1 MALFFDIVSFF
12 FVSLQRNNVFL
23 ITMKAFA
30 MSSILM
36 AGLLTGCVENN
47 KPETVEQPWQVDRF
61 ADIEVLR
68 YEVPG
73 FESLPLSQKEL
84 IYYLTEAAQWGRDI
98 LWDQNCRY
106 NLQIRRICEAV
117 YQNYKG
123 DKEDANW
130 KAFDEYMKRL
140 WFANGI
146 HHHYSNAKFQ
156 PGFSKEWAMAQ
167 VSALPNAE
175 KLVAGNPEELMRV
188 VFDSTYMAIKV
199 NQADGVDV
207 ITTSANNFYVGV
219 TQKEVETYYE
229 KLKQQT
235 QKAQQNDNL
244 PMFGL
249 NSQLVK
255 ENGQLVEK
263 TWKVGGMYSD
273 AIEHIVFWLEKASG
287 VAENEQQ
294 KSAIDALI
302 KYYKSG
308 DLVDFDT
315 YSILWTQD
323 LQSRVDFIN
332 GFIESYND
340 PLGLRGSW
348 ESIVNFKDS
357 TNTARTELISSNAQ
371 WFEDRSPV
379 DPRFRKP
386 VVKGVTAK
394 VITAAI
400 LAGDSYPA
408 TPIGI
413 NLPNSNWIRA
423 QHGSKS
429 VSIDNITAAYDAAAQ
444 GNGFAEEFMWSAEE
458 VNQAKQYAHYVDNV
472 HTDLHE
478 CLGHA
483 SGQLLPGVDP
493 DALKNYSSTLEE
505 ARADIFA
512 LYYMADPKLV
522 ELGVMPTADAYKAGY
537 YQQMM
542 NGLMTQ
548 LVRILPGD
556 NLEEAHMRNRALI
569 AYWTLERAKKE
580 ANETGAVPALCFEKR
595 DGETFVKINDYEKLR
610 GYFGELLG
618 ELQRIKSEG
627 DYEAGRQLVETYAV
641 KVDPAL
647 HAEVLARYKGLNIA
661 PYKGFVNPRY
671 ELVKDAAGN
680 ITDVKVLYCTESYV
694 EQMLRY
700 SRDYSA
706 L

>member
-1 MALFFDIVSFF
+1 
-12 FVSLQRNNVFL
+12 
-23 ITMKAFA
+23 MKGLV
-30 MSSILM
+30 MSSMLI
-36 AGLLTGCVENN
+36 AGLLTGCAVNQKEEVT
-47 KPETVEQPWQVDRF
+47 PEVQPWSVDRF

-68 YEVPG
+68 YEVPA
-73 FESLPLSQKEL
+73 FEELPLAQKEL

-98 LWDQNCRY
+98 LWDQNCRF
-106 NLQIRRICEAV
+106 NLPIRNICEAIYLN
-117 YQNYKG
+117 YQG
-123 DKEDANW
+123 DKADAQW
-130 KAFDEYMKRL
+130 KAFEQYMKQI

-146 HHHYSNAKFQ
+146 HHHYSSAKF
-156 PGFSKEWAMAQ
+156 
-167 VSALPNAE
+167 
-175 KLVAGNPEELMRV
+175 NPEFTQEWFEAQISQLPETVKNEELQQNLAMPDLMRAI
-188 VFDSTYMAIKV
+188 FDPSFMAIKT
-199 NQADGVDV
+199 NQADGVDL
-207 ITTSANNFYVGV
+207 IATSANNYYEGV
-219 TQKEVETYYE
+219 TQKEVENYYAR
-229 KLKQQT
+229 LKNPKDLT
-235 QKAQQNDNL
+235 
-244 PMFGL
+244 PVMYGL
-249 NSQLVK
+249 NSKMVK
-255 ENGQLVEK
+255 EKGKLVEK
-263 TWKVGGMYSD
+263 TYKVGGLYSP
-273 AIEHIVFWLEKASG
+273 AIEKIVFWLEKASA
-287 VAENEQQ
+287 VAENAKQ
-294 KSAIDALI
+294 KASIDALI
-302 KYYKSG
+302 QYYRSG
-308 DLVDFDT
+308 DLKDFDT
-315 YSILWTQD
+315 YSILWVED

-332 GFIESYND
+332 GFIESYGD
-340 PLGLRGSW
+340 PLGLRGAW

-357 TNTARTELISSNAQ
+357 ANTARTEIISSNAQ

-379 DPRFRKP
+379 DARFRKP

-400 LAGDSYPA
+400 LAGDSYPS

-444 GNGFAEEFMWSAEE
+444 GNGFGEEFMWSEAEIE
-458 VNQAKQYAHYVDNV
+458 QAKQYAHYVDNV

-493 DALKNYSSTLEE
+493 DALKAYGSTLEE

-522 ELGVMPTADAYKAGY
+522 ELGVMPNADAYKAGY

-548 LVRILPGD
+548 LVRIKPGD

-569 AYWTLERAKKE
+569 AYWTLALAKEDADKDGSE
-580 ANETGAVPALCFEKR
+580 PALCFAKR
-595 DGETFVKINDYEKLR
+595 DGKTYVKINDYDKLR
-610 GYFGELLG
+610 TYFAKILG

-627 DYEAGRQLVETYAV
+627 DFEAGRKLVETYGV
-641 KVDPAL
+641 KVDPEL
-647 HAEVLARYKGLNIA
+647 HKEVLERYQSLNIA

-671 ELVKDAAGN
+671 ELVKDADGKV
-680 ITDVKVLYCTESYV
+680 TDVKIIYGSETYP

-700 SRDYSA
+700 SKDYSV

>member
-1 MALFFDIVSFF
+1 
-12 FVSLQRNNVFL
+12 
-23 ITMKAFA
+23 MKGLV
-30 MSSILM
+30 MSSMLM
-36 AGLLTGCVENN
+36 AGLLTGCAVNQKEEVA
-47 KPETVEQPWQVDRF
+47 PEVQPWSVDRF

-68 YEVPG
+68 YEVPA
-73 FESLPLSQKEL
+73 FEELPLAQKEL

-98 LWDQNCRY
+98 LWDQNCRF
-106 NLQIRRICEAV
+106 NLPIRNICEAIYLN
-117 YQNYKG
+117 YQG
-123 DKEDANW
+123 DKTDAQW
-130 KAFDEYMKRL
+130 KAFEQYMKQI

-146 HHHYSNAKFQ
+146 HHHYSSAKF
-156 PGFSKEWAMAQ
+156 
-167 VSALPNAE
+167 
-175 KLVAGNPEELMRV
+175 NPEFTQEWFEAQISQLPETVKNEELQQNLAMPDLMRAI
-188 VFDSTYMAIKV
+188 FDPLFMSIKT
-199 NQADGVDV
+199 NQADGVDL
-207 ITTSANNFYVGV
+207 IATSANNYYEGV
-219 TQKEVETYYE
+219 TQKEVENYYAG
-229 KLKQQT
+229 LKNPKDLT
-235 QKAQQNDNL
+235 
-244 PMFGL
+244 PVMYGL
-249 NSQLVK
+249 NSKMVK
-255 ENGQLVEK
+255 EKGKLVEK
-263 TWKVGGMYSD
+263 TYKVGGLYSP
-273 AIEHIVFWLEKASG
+273 AIEKIVFWLEKAST
-287 VAENEQQ
+287 VAENAKQ
-294 KSAIDALI
+294 KASIDALI
-302 KYYKSG
+302 QYYRSG
-308 DLVDFDT
+308 DLKDFDN
-315 YSILWTQD
+315 YSILWVED

-332 GFIESYND
+332 GFIESYGD
-340 PLGLRGSW
+340 PLGLRGAW

-357 TNTARTELISSNAQ
+357 ANTARTEIISSNAQ

-379 DPRFRKP
+379 DARFRKP

-400 LAGDSYPA
+400 LAGDSYPS

-444 GNGFAEEFMWSAEE
+444 GNGFGEEFMWSEAEIE
-458 VNQAKQYAHYVDNV
+458 QAKKYAHYVDNV

-493 DALKNYSSTLEE
+493 DALKAYGSTLEE

-522 ELGVMPTADAYKAGY
+522 ELGVMPNADAYKAGY

-548 LVRILPGD
+548 LVRIKPGD

-569 AYWTLERAKKE
+569 AYWTLALAKEDADKDGSE
-580 ANETGAVPALCFEKR
+580 PALCFAKR
-595 DGETFVKINDYEKLR
+595 DGKTYVKINDYDKLR
-610 GYFGELLG
+610 TYFAKILG

-627 DYEAGRQLVETYAV
+627 DFEAGRMLVETYGV
-641 KVDPAL
+641 KVDPEL
-647 HAEVLARYKGLNIA
+647 HKEVLERYQSLHIA

-671 ELVKDAAGN
+671 ELVKDADGKV
-680 ITDVKVLYCTESYV
+680 TDVKIIYGSETYP

-700 SRDYSA
+700 SKDYSV

>member
-1 MALFFDIVSFF
+1 
-12 FVSLQRNNVFL
+12 
-23 ITMKAFA
+23 
-30 MSSILM
+30 M
-36 AGLLTGCVENN
+36 AGLLTGCAVNQKEEVA
-47 KPETVEQPWQVDRF
+47 PEVQPWSVDRF

-68 YEVPG
+68 YEVPA
-73 FESLPLSQKEL
+73 FEELPLAQKEL

-98 LWDQNCRY
+98 LWDQNCRF
-106 NLQIRRICEAV
+106 NLPIRNICEAI
-117 YQNYKG
+117 YQNYQG
-123 DKEDANW
+123 DREDAQW
-130 KAFDEYMKRL
+130 KAFEQYMKQI

-146 HHHYSNAKFQ
+146 HHHYSSAKFI
-156 PGFSKEWAMAQ
+156 PGFTQEWFEAQ
-167 VSALPNAE
+167 ISQLPETVKN
-175 KLVAGNPEELMRV
+175 EELQQNLAMRDLMRAI
-188 VFDSTYMAIKV
+188 FDNKFMTIKT
-199 NQADGVDV
+199 NQADGVDL
-207 ITTSANNFYVGV
+207 IATSANNYYEGV
-219 TQKEVETYYE
+219 TQKEVEKYYA
-229 KLKQQT
+229 KLKNPKDQT
-235 QKAQQNDNL
+235 
-244 PMFGL
+244 PVMYGL
-249 NSQLVK
+249 YSKMVK
-255 ENGQLVEK
+255 EKGNLVEK
-263 TWKVGGMYSD
+263 TYKVGGLYSP
-273 AIEHIVFWLEKASG
+273 AIEKIVYWLEKASG
-287 VAENEQQ
+287 VAENEKQ
-294 KSAIDALI
+294 KASIDALI
-302 KYYKSG
+302 QYYRSG
-308 DLVDFDT
+308 DLKDFDT
-315 YSILWTQD
+315 YSILWVED

-332 GFIESYND
+332 GFIESYGD
-340 PLGLRGSW
+340 PLGLRGAW

-357 TNTARTELISSNAQ
+357 ANTARTEIISSNAQ

-379 DPRFRKP
+379 DARFRKP

-400 LAGDSYPA
+400 LAGDSYPS

-444 GNGFAEEFMWSAEE
+444 GNGFGEEFMWSEAEIE
-458 VNQAKQYAHYVDNV
+458 QAKQYAHYVDNV

-493 DALKNYSSTLEE
+493 DALKAYGSTLEE

-522 ELGVMPTADAYKAGY
+522 ELGVMPNADAYKAGY

-548 LVRILPGD
+548 LVRIKPGD

-569 AYWTLERAKKE
+569 AYWTLAMAQQDAEE
-580 ANETGAVPALCFEKR
+580 DGSEPALCFAKR
-595 DGETFVKINDYEKLR
+595 DGKTYVKINDYDKLR
-610 GYFGELLG
+610 TYFAEILG

-627 DYEAGRQLVETYAV
+627 DFEAGRMLVETYGV
-641 KVDPAL
+641 KVNPEL
-647 HAEVLARYKGLNIA
+647 HKEVLERYQSLHIA

-671 ELVKDAAGN
+671 ELVKDANGKV
-680 ITDVKVLYCTESYV
+680 IDVKIIYGSETYP

-700 SRDYSA
+700 SKDYSV

>member
-1 MALFFDIVSFF
+1 
-12 FVSLQRNNVFL
+12 
-23 ITMKAFA
+23 MKGLV
-30 MSSILM
+30 MSSMLM
-36 AGLLTGCVENN
+36 AGLLTGCAVNQKEEVA
-47 KPETVEQPWQVDRF
+47 PEVQPWSVDRF

-68 YEVPG
+68 YEVPA
-73 FESLPLSQKEL
+73 FEELPLAQKEL

-98 LWDQNCRY
+98 LWDQNCRF
-106 NLQIRRICEAV
+106 NLPIRNICEAIYLN
-117 YQNYKG
+117 YQG
-123 DKEDANW
+123 DKADAQW
-130 KAFDEYMKRL
+130 KAFEQYVKQI

-146 HHHYSNAKFQ
+146 HHHYSSAKF
-156 PGFSKEWAMAQ
+156 
-167 VSALPNAE
+167 
-175 KLVAGNPEELMRV
+175 NPEFTQEWFEAQISQLPETVKNEELQQNLAMPDLMRAI
-188 VFDSTYMAIKV
+188 FDPEYMSIKT
-199 NQADGVDV
+199 NQADGVDL
-207 ITTSANNFYVGV
+207 IATSANNYYEGV
-219 TQKEVETYYE
+219 TQKEVENYYAR
-229 KLKQQT
+229 LKNPKDLT
-235 QKAQQNDNL
+235 
-244 PMFGL
+244 PVMYGL
-249 NSQLVK
+249 NSKMVK
-255 ENGQLVEK
+255 EKGKLVEK
-263 TWKVGGMYSD
+263 TYKVGGLYSP
-273 AIEHIVFWLEKASG
+273 AIEKIVFWLEKASA
-287 VAENEQQ
+287 VAENAKQ
-294 KSAIDALI
+294 KASIDALI
-302 KYYKSG
+302 QYYRSG
-308 DLVDFDT
+308 ELKDFDT
-315 YSILWTQD
+315 YSILWVED

-332 GFIESYND
+332 GFIESYGD
-340 PLGLRGSW
+340 PLGLRGAW

-357 TNTARTELISSNAQ
+357 ANTARTEIISSNAQ

-379 DPRFRKP
+379 DARFRKP

-400 LAGDSYPA
+400 LAGDSYPS

-444 GNGFAEEFMWSAEE
+444 GNGFGEEFMWSEAEIE
-458 VNQAKQYAHYVDNV
+458 RAKQYAHYVDNV

-493 DALKNYSSTLEE
+493 DALKAYGSTLEE

-522 ELGVMPTADAYKAGY
+522 ELGVMPNADAYKAGY

-548 LVRILPGD
+548 LVRIKPGD

-569 AYWTLERAKKE
+569 AYWTLALAKEDADKDGSE
-580 ANETGAVPALCFEKR
+580 PALCFAKR
-595 DGETFVKINDYEKLR
+595 DGKTYVKINDYDKLR
-610 GYFGELLG
+610 TYFAKILG

-627 DYEAGRQLVETYAV
+627 DFEAGRKLVETYGV
-641 KVDPAL
+641 KVDPEL
-647 HAEVLARYKGLNIA
+647 HKEVLNRYQLLHIA

-671 ELVKDAAGN
+671 ELVKDADGKV
-680 ITDVKVLYCTESYV
+680 TDVKIIYGSETYP

-700 SRDYSA
+700 SKDYSV

>member
-1 MALFFDIVSFF
+1 
-12 FVSLQRNNVFL
+12 
-23 ITMKAFA
+23 
-30 MSSILM
+30 MSSMLM
-36 AGLLTGCVENN
+36 AGLLTGCAVNQKEEVA
-47 KPETVEQPWQVDRF
+47 PEVQPWSVDRF

-68 YEVPG
+68 YEVPA
-73 FESLPLSQKEL
+73 FEELPLAQKEL

-98 LWDQNCRY
+98 LWDQNCRF
-106 NLQIRRICEAV
+106 NLPIRNICEAIYLN
-117 YQNYKG
+117 YQGEKT
-123 DKEDANW
+123 DAQW
-130 KAFDEYMKRL
+130 KAFEQYMKQI

-146 HHHYSNAKFQ
+146 HHHYSSAKF
-156 PGFSKEWAMAQ
+156 
-167 VSALPNAE
+167 
-175 KLVAGNPEELMRV
+175 NPEFTQEWFEAQISQLPETVKNEELQQNLAMPELMRAI
-188 VFDSTYMAIKV
+188 FDPLFMAIKT
-199 NQADGVDV
+199 NQADGVDL
-207 ITTSANNFYVGV
+207 IATSANNYYEGV
-219 TQKEVETYYE
+219 TQKEVENYYAR
-229 KLKQQT
+229 LKNPKDLT
-235 QKAQQNDNL
+235 
-244 PMFGL
+244 PVMYGL
-249 NSQLVK
+249 NSKMVK
-255 ENGQLVEK
+255 EKGKLVEK
-263 TWKVGGMYSD
+263 TYKVGGLYSP
-273 AIEHIVFWLEKASG
+273 AIEKIVFWLEKASA
-287 VAENEQQ
+287 VAENAKQ
-294 KSAIDALI
+294 KASIDALI
-302 KYYKSG
+302 QYYRSG
-308 DLVDFDT
+308 DLKDFDN
-315 YSILWTQD
+315 YSILWVED

-332 GFIESYND
+332 GFIESYGD
-340 PLGLRGSW
+340 PLGLRGAW

-357 TNTARTELISSNAQ
+357 ANTARTEIISSNAQ

-379 DPRFRKP
+379 DARFRKP

-400 LAGDSYPA
+400 LAGDSYPS

-444 GNGFAEEFMWSAEE
+444 GNGFGEEFMWSEAEIE
-458 VNQAKQYAHYVDNV
+458 QAKQYAHYVDNV

-493 DALKNYSSTLEE
+493 DALKAYGSTLEE

-522 ELGVMPTADAYKAGY
+522 ELGVMPNADAYKAGY

-548 LVRILPGD
+548 LVRIKPGD

-569 AYWTLERAKKE
+569 AYWTLALAKEDADKDGSE
-580 ANETGAVPALCFEKR
+580 PALCFAKR
-595 DGETFVKINDYEKLR
+595 DGKTYVKINDYDKLR
-610 GYFGELLG
+610 TYFAKILG

-627 DYEAGRQLVETYAV
+627 DFEAGRMLVETYGV
-641 KVDPAL
+641 KVDPEL
-647 HAEVLARYKGLNIA
+647 HKEVLERYQSLHIA

-671 ELVKDAAGN
+671 ELVKDADGKV
-680 ITDVKVLYCTESYV
+680 TDVKIIYGSETYP

-700 SRDYSA
+700 SKDYSV

>member
-1 MALFFDIVSFF
+1 
-12 FVSLQRNNVFL
+12 
-23 ITMKAFA
+23 MKYLA
-30 MSSILM
+30 MSSIFM
-36 AGLLTGCVENN
+36 AGMLAGCAVNQKEEAAPEVE
-47 KPETVEQPWQVDRF
+47 PWSVDRF

-68 YEVPG
+68 YEVPA
-73 FESLPLSQKEL
+73 FEELPVAQKEL

-98 LWDQNCRY
+98 LWDQNCRF
-106 NLQIRRICEAV
+106 NLPIRNICEAIYLN
-117 YQNYKG
+117 YQG
-123 DKEDANW
+123 DKEDAQW
-130 KAFDEYMKRL
+130 KAFEQYMKQI

-146 HHHYSNAKFQ
+146 HHHYSSAKFTPEFTQ
-156 PGFSKEWAMAQ
+156 AWFEAQISQLPETVKNDELQQNLAM
-167 VSALPNAE
+167 PD
-175 KLVAGNPEELMRV
+175 LMRAI
-188 VFDSTYMAIKV
+188 FDPKFMAIKT
-199 NQADGVDV
+199 NQADGVDL
-207 ITTSANNFYVGV
+207 IATSANNYYEGV
-219 TQKEVETYYE
+219 TQKEVEKYYA
-229 KLKQQT
+229 KLKNPKDRT
-235 QKAQQNDNL
+235 
-244 PMFGL
+244 PVMFGL
-249 NSQLVK
+249 NSKMVK
-255 ENGQLVEK
+255 EKGKLVEK
-263 TWKVGGMYSD
+263 TYKVGGLYSP
-273 AIEHIVFWLEKASG
+273 AIEKIVFWLEKASA
-287 VAENEQQ
+287 VAENEKQ
-294 KSAIDALI
+294 KASIDALI
-302 KYYKSG
+302 QYYRSG
-308 DLVDFDT
+308 DLKDFDT
-315 YSILWTQD
+315 YSILWVED

-332 GFIESYND
+332 GFIESYGD
-340 PLGLRGSW
+340 PLGLRGAW

-357 TNTARTELISSNAQ
+357 ANTARTEIISSNAQ

-400 LAGDSYPA
+400 LAGDSYPS

-444 GNGFAEEFMWSAEE
+444 GNGFGEEFMWSEAEIE
-458 VNQAKQYAHYVDNV
+458 QAKQYAHYVDNV

-493 DALKNYSSTLEE
+493 DALKAYGSTLEE

-522 ELGVMPTADAYKAGY
+522 ELGVMPNADAYKAGY

-548 LVRILPGD
+548 LVRIKPGD

-569 AYWTLERAKKE
+569 AYWTLALAEQDAE
-580 ANETGAVPALCFEKR
+580 EDGSEPALCFAKR
-595 DGETFVKINDYEKLR
+595 DGKTYVKINDYEKLR
-610 GYFGELLG
+610 TYFAEILG

-627 DYEAGRQLVETYAV
+627 DFEAGRALVEEYGV
-641 KVDPAL
+641 KVDPEL
-647 HAEVLARYKGLNIA
+647 HKEVLARYQSLHIA

-671 ELVKDAAGN
+671 ELVKDASGK
-680 ITDVKVLYCTESYV
+680 IIDVKIVYGSETYP

-700 SRDYSA
+700 SKDYSV

>member
-1 MALFFDIVSFF
+1 M
-12 FVSLQRNNVFL
+12 
-23 ITMKAFA
+23 
-30 MSSILM
+30 LM
-36 AGLLTGCVENN
+36 VGLLAGCTVNE
-47 KPETVEQPWQVDRF
+47 KQEAAPEVQPWSVDRF

-68 YEVPG
+68 YEVPA
-73 FESLPLSQKEL
+73 FESLPLTQKEL

-98 LWDQNCRY
+98 LWDQNCRF
-106 NLQIRRICEAV
+106 NLPIRNICEAI
-117 YQNYKG
+117 YMNYKG
-123 DKEDANW
+123 DREDAQW
-130 KAFDEYMKRL
+130 KAFEQYMKQI

-146 HHHYSNAKFQ
+146 HHHYSSAKF
-156 PGFSKEWAMAQ
+156 
-167 VSALPNAE
+167 
-175 KLVAGNPEELMRV
+175 NPEFTQTWFENQIAQLPENVKNEELQRNLAMPELMRAI
-188 VFDSTYMAIKV
+188 FDPAFMAIKT
-199 NQADGVDV
+199 NQADGVDL
-207 ITTSANNFYVGV
+207 IATSANNYYEGV
-219 TQKEVETYYE
+219 TQQEVERYYA
-229 KLKQQT
+229 KLKNPKDKT
-235 QKAQQNDNL
+235 
-244 PMFGL
+244 PVMYGL
-249 NSQLVK
+249 NSKMVK
-255 ENGQLVEK
+255 EKGKLVEK
-263 TWKVGGMYSD
+263 TYKVGGLYSP
-273 AIEHIVFWLEKASG
+273 AIEKIVFWLEKASA
-287 VAENEQQ
+287 VAENEKQ
-294 KSAIDALI
+294 KASIDALI
-302 KYYKSG
+302 KYYRSG
-308 DLVDFDT
+308 DLKDFDE
-315 YSILWTQD
+315 YSILWVED

-332 GFIESYND
+332 GFIESYGD
-340 PLGLRGSW
+340 PLGLRGAW

-357 TNTARTELISSNAQ
+357 ANTARTEIISRNAQ

-400 LAGDSYPA
+400 LAGDSYPS

-444 GNGFAEEFMWSAEE
+444 GNGFGEEFMWSEAEVE
-458 VNQAKQYAHYVDNV
+458 QARQYAHYVDNV

-493 DALKNYSSTLEE
+493 DALKAYGSTLEE

-522 ELGVMPTADAYKAGY
+522 ELGVMPNKDAYKAGY

-548 LVRILPGD
+548 LVRIKPGD

-569 AYWTLERAKKE
+569 AYWTLDLAQQDAEE
-580 ANETGAVPALCFEKR
+580 EGGEPALCFAKR
-595 DGETFVKINDYEKLR
+595 DGKTYVKINDYEKLR
-610 GYFGELLG
+610 TYFAEIL
-618 ELQRIKSEG
+618 EEIQRIKSEG
-627 DYEAGRQLVETYAV
+627 DFEAGRALVEEYGV
-641 KVDPAL
+641 KVDPEL
-647 HAEVLARYKGLNIA
+647 HKEVLARYQSLHIA

-671 ELVKDAAGN
+671 ELVKDAAGKV
-680 ITDVKVLYCTESYV
+680 TDVKIVYGSETYP

-700 SRDYSA
+700 SKDYSA

>member
-1 MALFFDIVSFF
+1 MNSFSKLF
-12 FVSLQRNNVFL
+12 
-23 ITMKAFA
+23 
-30 MSSILM
+30 MSSALI
-36 AGLLTGCVENN
+36 AGAMVSCAPKSEIPAEEASL
-47 KPETVEQPWQVDRF
+47 PWSVDRF

-68 YEVPG
+68 YEVPA
-73 FESLPLSQKEL
+73 FESLNLQQKQL
-84 IYYLTEAAQWGRDI
+84 VYYLTEAAQWGRDI

-106 NLQIRRICEAV
+106 NLQLRRICEAI

-123 DKEDANW
+123 DRESADW
-130 KAFDEYMKRL
+130 KAFEQYMKQI

-146 HHHYSNAKFQ
+146 HHHYSNAKFI
-156 PGFSKEWAMAQ
+156 PGFSQEWAMNQAMQ
-167 VSALPNAE
+167 TPGIEQLA
-175 KLVAGNPEELMRV
+175 AGVDPQELLRV

-207 ITTSANNFYVGV
+207 IATSAGNFYVGV
-219 TQKEVETYYE
+219 TQKEVEDYYR
-229 KLKQQT
+229 KLKNP
-235 QKAQQNDNL
+235 ADNE
-244 PMFGL
+244 PVMFGL

-255 ENGQLVEK
+255 EDGKLVEK
-263 TWKVGGMYSD
+263 PWKVGGMYTK
-273 AIEHIVFWLEKASG
+273 AIEKIVFNLRKAS
-287 VAENEQQ
+287 EFTETPEQR
-294 KSAIDALI
+294 AALDKLI
-302 KYYKSG
+302 QYYESG
-308 DLVDFDT
+308 SLKDFDD
-315 YSILWTQD
+315 YSILWVKD
-323 LQSRVDFIN
+323 LNSKVDFIN

-340 PLGLRGSW
+340 PLGMRGSW

-357 TNTARTELISSNAQ
+357 ANTARTEIVSSNAQ
-371 WFEDRSPV
+371 WFEDHSPV

-429 VSIDNITAAYDAAAQ
+429 VSIDNITAAYDAAAA
-444 GNGFAEEFMWSAEE
+444 GNGFSEEFMWSQEE
-458 VNQAKQYAHYVDNV
+458 VDQAKQFAHYVDNI

-493 DALKNYSSTLEE
+493 DALKNYHSTLEE

-512 LYYMADPKLV
+512 LYYMADPKLI
-522 ELGVMPTADAYKAGY
+522 ELGVMPDAEAYKAGY

-569 AYWTLERAKKE
+569 AYWTLERAQKDAE
-580 ANETGAVPALCFEKR
+580 ANGTEPALCFDKR
-595 DGETFVKINDYEKLR
+595 DGKTYVKINDYLKLR
-610 GYFGELLG
+610 QYFGELLG

-627 DYEAGRQLVETYAV
+627 DFKAGRDLVENYGV
-641 KVDPAL
+641 KVDPVL
-647 HAEVLARYKGLNIA
+647 HAEVLQRYEALHLA

-671 ELVKDAAGN
+671 ELVKDPEGN
-680 ITDVKVLYCTESYV
+680 VTDVRVIYGEGYV
-694 EQMLRY
+694 DQMLRY

>member
-1 MALFFDIVSFF
+1 
-12 FVSLQRNNVFL
+12 
-23 ITMKAFA
+23 MKYLA
-30 MSSILM
+30 MSSIFM
-36 AGLLTGCVENN
+36 AGMLAGCAVNQKEEAAPEVE
-47 KPETVEQPWQVDRF
+47 PWSVDRF

-68 YEVPG
+68 YEVPA
-73 FESLPLSQKEL
+73 FEELPVAQKEL

-98 LWDQNCRY
+98 LWDQNCRF
-106 NLQIRRICEAV
+106 NLPIRNICEAIYLN
-117 YQNYKG
+117 YQG
-123 DKEDANW
+123 DKEDAQW
-130 KAFDEYMKRL
+130 KAFEQYMKQI

-146 HHHYSNAKFQ
+146 HHHYSSAKFTPEFTQ
-156 PGFSKEWAMAQ
+156 AWFEAQISQLPETVKNDELQQNLAM
-167 VSALPNAE
+167 PD
-175 KLVAGNPEELMRV
+175 LMRAI
-188 VFDSTYMAIKV
+188 FDPKFMAIKT
-199 NQADGVDV
+199 NQADGVDL
-207 ITTSANNFYVGV
+207 IATSANNYYEGV
-219 TQKEVETYYE
+219 TQKEVEKYYA
-229 KLKQQT
+229 KLKNPKDRT
-235 QKAQQNDNL
+235 
-244 PMFGL
+244 PVMFGL
-249 NSQLVK
+249 NSKMVK
-255 ENGQLVEK
+255 EKGKLVEK
-263 TWKVGGMYSD
+263 TYKVGGLYSP
-273 AIEHIVFWLEKASG
+273 AIEKIVFWLEKASA
-287 VAENEQQ
+287 VAENEKQ
-294 KSAIDALI
+294 KASIDALI
-302 KYYKSG
+302 QYYRSG
-308 DLVDFDT
+308 DLKDFDT
-315 YSILWTQD
+315 YSILWVED

-332 GFIESYND
+332 GFIESYGD
-340 PLGLRGSW
+340 PLGLRGAW

-357 TNTARTELISSNAQ
+357 ANTARTEIISSNAQ

-400 LAGDSYPA
+400 LAGDSYPS

-444 GNGFAEEFMWSAEE
+444 GNGFGEEFMWSEAEIE
-458 VNQAKQYAHYVDNV
+458 QAKQYAHYVDNV

-493 DALKNYSSTLEE
+493 DALNAYGSTLEE

-522 ELGVMPTADAYKAGY
+522 ELGVMPNADAYKAGD

-548 LVRILPGD
+548 LVRIKPGD

-569 AYWTLERAKKE
+569 AYWTLALAEQDAE
-580 ANETGAVPALCFEKR
+580 EDGSEPALCFAKR
-595 DGETFVKINDYEKLR
+595 DGKTYVKINDYEKLR
-610 GYFGELLG
+610 TYFAEILG

-627 DYEAGRQLVETYAV
+627 DFEAGRALVEEYGV
-641 KVDPAL
+641 KVDPEL
-647 HAEVLARYKGLNIA
+647 HKEVLARYQSLHIA

-671 ELVKDAAGN
+671 ELVKDASGK
-680 ITDVKVLYCTESYV
+680 IIDVKIVYGSETYP

-700 SRDYSA
+700 SKDYSV

>member
-1 MALFFDIVSFF
+1 MKLF
-12 FVSLQRNNVFL
+12 
-23 ITMKAFA
+23 
-30 MSSILM
+30 MSSALI
-36 AGLLTGCVENN
+36 AGAMVSCAPKSEIPAEEASL
-47 KPETVEQPWQVDRF
+47 PWSVDRF

-68 YEVPG
+68 YEVPA
-73 FESLPLSQKEL
+73 FESLNLQQKQL
-84 IYYLTEAAQWGRDI
+84 VYYLTEAAQWGRDI
-98 LWDQNCRY
+98 LWDQNYRY
-106 NLQIRRICEAV
+106 NLQLRRICEAI

-123 DKEDANW
+123 DRESADW
-130 KAFDEYMKRL
+130 KAFEQYMKQI

-146 HHHYSNAKFQ
+146 HHHYSNAKFI
-156 PGFSKEWAMAQ
+156 PGFSQEWAMNQAMQ
-167 VSALPNAE
+167 TPGIEQLA
-175 KLVAGNPEELMRV
+175 AGVDPQELLRV

-207 ITTSANNFYVGV
+207 IATSAGNFYVGV
-219 TQKEVETYYE
+219 TQKEVEDYYR
-229 KLKQQT
+229 KLKNP
-235 QKAQQNDNL
+235 KDNE
-244 PMFGL
+244 PVMFGL

-255 ENGQLVEK
+255 EDGKLVEK
-263 TWKVGGMYSD
+263 PWKVGGMYTK
-273 AIEHIVFWLEKASG
+273 AIEKIVFNLRKAS
-287 VAENEQQ
+287 EFTETPEQR
-294 KSAIDALI
+294 AALDKLI
-302 KYYKSG
+302 QYYESG
-308 DLVDFDT
+308 SLKDFDD
-315 YSILWTQD
+315 YSILWVKD
-323 LQSRVDFIN
+323 LNSKVDFIN

-340 PLGLRGSW
+340 PLGMRGSW

-357 TNTARTELISSNAQ
+357 ANTARTEIVSSNAQ
-371 WFEDRSPV
+371 WFEDHSPV

-429 VSIDNITAAYDAAAQ
+429 VSIDNITAAYDAAAA
-444 GNGFAEEFMWSAEE
+444 GNGFSEEFMWSQEE
-458 VNQAKQYAHYVDNV
+458 VDQAKQFAHYVDNI

-493 DALKNYSSTLEE
+493 DALKNYHSTLEE

-512 LYYMADPKLV
+512 LYYMADPKLI
-522 ELGVMPTADAYKAGY
+522 ELGVMPDAEAYKAGY

-569 AYWTLERAKKE
+569 AYWTLERAQKDAE
-580 ANETGAVPALCFEKR
+580 ANGTEPALCFDKR
-595 DGETFVKINDYEKLR
+595 DGKTYVKINDYQKLR
-610 GYFGELLG
+610 QYFGELLG

-627 DYEAGRQLVETYAV
+627 DFKAGRDLVENYGV
-641 KVDPAL
+641 KVDPVL
-647 HAEVLARYKGLNIA
+647 HAEVLQRYEALHLA

-671 ELVKDAAGN
+671 ELVKDPEGN
-680 ITDVKVLYCTESYV
+680 ITDVRVIYGEGYV
-694 EQMLRY
+694 DQMLRY

>member
-1 MALFFDIVSFF
+1 
-12 FVSLQRNNVFL
+12 
-23 ITMKAFA
+23 
-30 MSSILM
+30 MSSALI
-36 AGLLTGCVENN
+36 AGAMVSCAPKSEIPAEEASL
-47 KPETVEQPWQVDRF
+47 PWSVDRF

-68 YEVPG
+68 YEVPA
-73 FESLPLSQKEL
+73 FESLNLQQKQL
-84 IYYLTEAAQWGRDI
+84 VYYLTEAAQWGRDI

-106 NLQIRRICEAV
+106 NLQLRRICEAI

-123 DKEDANW
+123 DRESADW
-130 KAFDEYMKRL
+130 KAFEQYMKQI

-146 HHHYSNAKFQ
+146 HHHYSNAKFI
-156 PGFSKEWAMAQ
+156 PGFSQEWAMNQAMQ
-167 VSALPNAE
+167 TPGIEQLA
-175 KLVAGNPEELMRV
+175 AGVDPQELLRV

-207 ITTSANNFYVGV
+207 IATSAGNFYVGV
-219 TQKEVETYYE
+219 TQKEVEDYYR
-229 KLKQQT
+229 KLKNP
-235 QKAQQNDNL
+235 KDNE
-244 PMFGL
+244 PVMFGL

-255 ENGQLVEK
+255 EDGKLVEK
-263 TWKVGGMYSD
+263 PWKVGGMYTK
-273 AIEHIVFWLEKASG
+273 AIEKIVFNLRKAS
-287 VAENEQQ
+287 EFTETPEQR
-294 KSAIDALI
+294 AALDKLI
-302 KYYKSG
+302 QYYESG
-308 DLVDFDT
+308 SLKDFDD
-315 YSILWTQD
+315 YSILWVKD
-323 LQSRVDFIN
+323 LNSKVDFIN

-340 PLGLRGSW
+340 PLGMRGSW

-357 TNTARTELISSNAQ
+357 ANTARTEIVSSNAQ
-371 WFEDRSPV
+371 WFEDQSPV

-429 VSIDNITAAYDAAAQ
+429 VSIDNITAAYDAAAA
-444 GNGFAEEFMWSAEE
+444 GNGFSEEFMWSQEE
-458 VNQAKQYAHYVDNV
+458 VDQAKQFAHYVDNI

-493 DALKNYSSTLEE
+493 DALKNYHSTLEE

-512 LYYMADPKLV
+512 LYYMADPKLI
-522 ELGVMPTADAYKAGY
+522 ELGVMPDAEAYKAGY

-569 AYWTLERAKKE
+569 AYWTLERAQKDAE
-580 ANETGAVPALCFEKR
+580 ANGTEPALCFDKR
-595 DGETFVKINDYEKLR
+595 DGKTYVKINDYQKLR
-610 GYFGELLG
+610 QYFGELLG

-627 DYEAGRQLVETYAV
+627 DFKAGRDLVENYGV
-641 KVDPAL
+641 KVDPVL
-647 HAEVLARYKGLNIA
+647 HAEVLQRYEALHLA

-671 ELVKDAAGN
+671 ELVKDPEGN
-680 ITDVKVLYCTESYV
+680 VTDVRVIYGEGYV
-694 EQMLRY
+694 DQMLRY

>member
-1 MALFFDIVSFF
+1 
-12 FVSLQRNNVFL
+12 
-23 ITMKAFA
+23 
-30 MSSILM
+30 M
-36 AGLLTGCVENN
+36 AGLLTGCAVNQKEEVA
-47 KPETVEQPWQVDRF
+47 PEVQPWSVDRF

-68 YEVPG
+68 YEVPA
-73 FESLPLSQKEL
+73 FEELPLAQKEL

-98 LWDQNCRY
+98 LWDQNCRF
-106 NLQIRRICEAV
+106 NLPIRNICEAIYLN
-117 YQNYKG
+117 YQG
-123 DKEDANW
+123 DKTDAQW
-130 KAFDEYMKRL
+130 KAFEQFMKQI

-146 HHHYSNAKFQ
+146 HHHYSSAKF
-156 PGFSKEWAMAQ
+156 
-167 VSALPNAE
+167 
-175 KLVAGNPEELMRV
+175 NPEFTQEWFEAQISQMPETVKNEELQQNLAMPELMRAI
-188 VFDSTYMAIKV
+188 FDPSFMAIKT
-199 NQADGVDV
+199 NQADGVDL
-207 ITTSANNFYVGV
+207 IATSANNYYEGV
-219 TQKEVETYYE
+219 TQKEVENYYAR
-229 KLKQQT
+229 LKNPKDQT
-235 QKAQQNDNL
+235 
-244 PMFGL
+244 PVMYGL
-249 NSQLVK
+249 NSKMVK
-255 ENGQLVEK
+255 EKGKLVEK
-263 TWKVGGMYSD
+263 TYKVGGLYSP
-273 AIEHIVFWLEKASG
+273 AIEKIVFWLEKASA
-287 VAENEQQ
+287 VAENAKQ
-294 KSAIDALI
+294 KASIDALI
-302 KYYKSG
+302 QYYRSG
-308 DLVDFDT
+308 DLKDFDN
-315 YSILWTQD
+315 YSILWVED

-332 GFIESYND
+332 GFIESYGD
-340 PLGLRGSW
+340 PLGLRGAW

-357 TNTARTELISSNAQ
+357 ANTARTEIISSNAQ

-379 DPRFRKP
+379 DARFRKP

-400 LAGDSYPA
+400 LAGDSYPS

-444 GNGFAEEFMWSAEE
+444 DNGFGEEFMWSEAEIE
-458 VNQAKQYAHYVDNV
+458 QAKKYAHYVDNV

-493 DALKNYSSTLEE
+493 DALKAYGSTLEE

-522 ELGVMPTADAYKAGY
+522 ELGVMPNADAYKAGY

-548 LVRILPGD
+548 LVRIKPGD

-569 AYWTLERAKKE
+569 AYWTLALAKEDADKDGSE
-580 ANETGAVPALCFEKR
+580 PALCFAKR
-595 DGETFVKINDYEKLR
+595 DGKTYVKINDYDKLR
-610 GYFGELLG
+610 TYFAKILG

-627 DYEAGRQLVETYAV
+627 DFEAGRMLVETYGV
-641 KVDPAL
+641 KVDPEL
-647 HAEVLARYKGLNIA
+647 HKEVLERYQSLHIA

-671 ELVKDAAGN
+671 ELVKDADGKV
-680 ITDVKVLYCTESYV
+680 TDVKIIYGSETYP

-700 SRDYSA
+700 SKDYSV

>member
-1 MALFFDIVSFF
+1 
-12 FVSLQRNNVFL
+12 
-23 ITMKAFA
+23 MKGLV
-30 MSSILM
+30 MSSMLM
-36 AGLLTGCVENN
+36 AGLLTGCAVNQKEEVA
-47 KPETVEQPWQVDRF
+47 PEVQPWSVDRF

-68 YEVPG
+68 YEVPA
-73 FESLPLSQKEL
+73 FEELPLAQKEL

-98 LWDQNCRY
+98 LWDQNCRF
-106 NLQIRRICEAV
+106 NLPIRNICEAIYLN
-117 YQNYKG
+117 YQG
-123 DKEDANW
+123 DKTDAHW
-130 KAFDEYMKRL
+130 KAFEQYMKQI

-146 HHHYSNAKFQ
+146 HHHYSSAKF
-156 PGFSKEWAMAQ
+156 
-167 VSALPNAE
+167 
-175 KLVAGNPEELMRV
+175 NPEFTQEWFETQISQLPETVKNEELQQNLAMPDLMRAI
-188 VFDSTYMAIKV
+188 FDPSFMSIKT
-199 NQADGVDV
+199 NQADGVDL
-207 ITTSANNFYVGV
+207 IATSANNYYEGV
-219 TQKEVETYYE
+219 TQKEVENYYAR
-229 KLKQQT
+229 LKNPKDLT
-235 QKAQQNDNL
+235 
-244 PMFGL
+244 PVMYGL
-249 NSQLVK
+249 NSKMVK
-255 ENGQLVEK
+255 EKGKLVEK
-263 TWKVGGMYSD
+263 TYKVGGLYSP
-273 AIEHIVFWLEKASG
+273 AIEKIVFWLEKASA
-287 VAENEQQ
+287 VAENAKQ
-294 KSAIDALI
+294 KASIDALI
-302 KYYKSG
+302 QYYRSG
-308 DLVDFDT
+308 DLKDFDN
-315 YSILWTQD
+315 YSILWVED

-332 GFIESYND
+332 GFIESYGD
-340 PLGLRGSW
+340 PLGLRGAW

-357 TNTARTELISSNAQ
+357 ANTARTEIISSNAQ

-379 DPRFRKP
+379 DARFRKP

-400 LAGDSYPA
+400 LAGDSYPS

-444 GNGFAEEFMWSAEE
+444 GNGFGEEFMWSEAEIE
-458 VNQAKQYAHYVDNV
+458 QAKQYAHYVDNV

-493 DALKNYSSTLEE
+493 DALKAYGSTLEE

-522 ELGVMPTADAYKAGY
+522 ELGVMPNADAYKAGY

-548 LVRILPGD
+548 LVRIKPGD

-569 AYWTLERAKKE
+569 AYWTLALAKEDADKDGRE
-580 ANETGAVPALCFEKR
+580 PALCFAKR
-595 DGETFVKINDYEKLR
+595 DGKTYVKINDYDKLR
-610 GYFGELLG
+610 TYFAKILG

-627 DYEAGRQLVETYAV
+627 DFEAGRKLVETFGV
-641 KVDPAL
+641 KVDPEL
-647 HAEVLARYKGLNIA
+647 HKEVLERYQSLNIA

-671 ELVKDAAGN
+671 ELVKDADGKV
-680 ITDVKVLYCTESYV
+680 IDVKIIYGSETYP

-700 SRDYSA
+700 SKDYSV

>member
-1 MALFFDIVSFF
+1 
-12 FVSLQRNNVFL
+12 
-23 ITMKAFA
+23 MKGLV
-30 MSSILM
+30 MSSMLM
-36 AGLLTGCVENN
+36 AGLLTGCAVNQKEEVA
-47 KPETVEQPWQVDRF
+47 PEVQPWSVDRF

-68 YEVPG
+68 YEVPA
-73 FESLPLSQKEL
+73 FEELPLAQKEL

-98 LWDQNCRY
+98 LWDQNCRF
-106 NLQIRRICEAV
+106 NLPIRNICEAIYLN
-117 YQNYKG
+117 YQG
-123 DKEDANW
+123 DKTDAQW
-130 KAFDEYMKRL
+130 KAFEQYMKQI

-146 HHHYSNAKFQ
+146 HHHYSSAKF
-156 PGFSKEWAMAQ
+156 
-167 VSALPNAE
+167 
-175 KLVAGNPEELMRV
+175 NPEFTQEWFEVQISQLPETVKNEELQQNLAMPDLMRAI
-188 VFDSTYMAIKV
+188 FDPSFMSIKT
-199 NQADGVDV
+199 NQADGVDL
-207 ITTSANNFYVGV
+207 IATSANNYYEGV
-219 TQKEVETYYE
+219 TQKEVENYYAR
-229 KLKQQT
+229 LKNPKDQT
-235 QKAQQNDNL
+235 
-244 PMFGL
+244 PVMYGL
-249 NSQLVK
+249 NSKMVK
-255 ENGQLVEK
+255 EKGKLVEK
-263 TWKVGGMYSD
+263 TYKVGGLYSP
-273 AIEHIVFWLEKASG
+273 AIEKIVFWLEKASA
-287 VAENEQQ
+287 VAENAKQ
-294 KSAIDALI
+294 KASIDALI
-302 KYYKSG
+302 QYYRSG
-308 DLVDFDT
+308 DLKDFDN
-315 YSILWTQD
+315 YSILWVED

-332 GFIESYND
+332 GFIESYGD
-340 PLGLRGSW
+340 PLGLRGAW

-357 TNTARTELISSNAQ
+357 ANTARTEIISSNAQ

-379 DPRFRKP
+379 DARFRKP

-400 LAGDSYPA
+400 LAGDSYPS

-444 GNGFAEEFMWSAEE
+444 GNGFGEEFMWSEAEIE
-458 VNQAKQYAHYVDNV
+458 QAKQYAHYVDNV

-493 DALKNYSSTLEE
+493 DALKAYGSTLEE

-522 ELGVMPTADAYKAGY
+522 ELGVMPNADAYKAGY

-548 LVRILPGD
+548 LVRIKPGD

-569 AYWTLERAKKE
+569 AYWTLALAQQDAEEDGRE
-580 ANETGAVPALCFEKR
+580 PALCFAKR
-595 DGETFVKINDYEKLR
+595 DGKTFVKINDYDKLR
-610 GYFGELLG
+610 TYFAEILG

-627 DYEAGRQLVETYAV
+627 DFEAGRMLVETYGV
-641 KVDPAL
+641 KVDPEL
-647 HAEVLARYKGLNIA
+647 HKEVLERYQSLHIA

-671 ELVKDAAGN
+671 ELVKDADGKV
-680 ITDVKVLYCTESYV
+680 TDVKIIYGSETYP

-700 SRDYSA
+700 SKDYSV

>member
-1 MALFFDIVSFF
+1 
-12 FVSLQRNNVFL
+12 
-23 ITMKAFA
+23 
-30 MSSILM
+30 MSSMLM
-36 AGLLTGCVENN
+36 AGLLTGCAVNQKEEVA
-47 KPETVEQPWQVDRF
+47 PEVQPWSVDRF

-68 YEVPG
+68 YEVPA
-73 FESLPLSQKEL
+73 FEELPLAQKEL

-98 LWDQNCRY
+98 LWDQNCRF
-106 NLQIRRICEAV
+106 NLPIRNICEAIYLN
-117 YQNYKG
+117 YQG
-123 DKEDANW
+123 DKTDAQW
-130 KAFDEYMKRL
+130 KAFEQYMKQI

-146 HHHYSNAKFQ
+146 HHHYSSAKF
-156 PGFSKEWAMAQ
+156 
-167 VSALPNAE
+167 
-175 KLVAGNPEELMRV
+175 NPEFTQEWFEAQISQLPETVKNEELQQNLAMPDLMRAI
-188 VFDSTYMAIKV
+188 FDPSFMSIKT
-199 NQADGVDV
+199 NQANGVDL
-207 ITTSANNFYVGV
+207 IATSANNYYEGL
-219 TQKEVETYYE
+219 TQKEVENYYA
-229 KLKQQT
+229 KLKNPKDMT
-235 QKAQQNDNL
+235 
-244 PMFGL
+244 PVMYGL
-249 NSQLVK
+249 NSKMVK
-255 ENGQLVEK
+255 EKGKLVEK
-263 TWKVGGMYSD
+263 IYKVGGLYSP
-273 AIEHIVFWLEKASG
+273 AIEKIVFWLEKASA
-287 VAENEQQ
+287 VAENAKQ
-294 KSAIDALI
+294 KASIDALI
-302 KYYKSG
+302 QYYRSG
-308 DLVDFDT
+308 DLKDFDN
-315 YSILWTQD
+315 YSILWVED

-332 GFIESYND
+332 GFIESYGD
-340 PLGLRGSW
+340 PLGLRGAW

-357 TNTARTELISSNAQ
+357 ANTARTEIISSNAQ

-379 DPRFRKP
+379 DARFRKP

-400 LAGDSYPA
+400 LAGDSYPS

-444 GNGFAEEFMWSAEE
+444 GNGFGEEFMWSEAEIE
-458 VNQAKQYAHYVDNV
+458 QAKKYAHYVDNV

-493 DALKNYSSTLEE
+493 DALKAYGSTLEE

-522 ELGVMPTADAYKAGY
+522 ELGVMPNADAYKAGY

-548 LVRILPGD
+548 LVRIKPGD

-569 AYWTLERAKKE
+569 AYWTLALAKEDADKDGSE
-580 ANETGAVPALCFEKR
+580 PALCFAKR
-595 DGETFVKINDYEKLR
+595 DGKTYVKINDYDKLR
-610 GYFGELLG
+610 TYFAKILG

-627 DYEAGRQLVETYAV
+627 DFEAGRMLVETYGV
-641 KVDPAL
+641 KVDPEL
-647 HAEVLARYKGLNIA
+647 HKEVLERYQSLHIA

-671 ELVKDAAGN
+671 ELVKDADGKV
-680 ITDVKVLYCTESYV
+680 IDVKIIYGSETYP

-700 SRDYSA
+700 SKDYSV

>member
-1 MALFFDIVSFF
+1 
-12 FVSLQRNNVFL
+12 
-23 ITMKAFA
+23 MKGLV
-30 MSSILM
+30 MSSMLM
-36 AGLLTGCVENN
+36 AGLLTGCAVNQKEEVA
-47 KPETVEQPWQVDRF
+47 PEVQPWSVDRF

-68 YEVPG
+68 YEVPA
-73 FESLPLSQKEL
+73 FEELPLAQKEL

-98 LWDQNCRY
+98 LWDQNCRF
-106 NLQIRRICEAV
+106 NLPIRNICEAIYMN
-117 YQNYKG
+117 YQG
-123 DKEDANW
+123 DKTDAQW
-130 KAFDEYMKRL
+130 KAFEQYMKQI

-146 HHHYSNAKFQ
+146 HHHYSSAKFNPEFTQ
-156 PGFSKEWAMAQ
+156 EWFEAQ
-167 VSALPNAE
+167 INQLPETVKNEELQQNLALPD
-175 KLVAGNPEELMRV
+175 LMRAI
-188 VFDSTYMAIKV
+188 FDPAFMAIKT
-199 NQADGVDV
+199 NQADGVDL
-207 ITTSANNFYVGV
+207 IATSANNYYEGV
-219 TQKEVETYYE
+219 TQKEVENYYAR
-229 KLKQQT
+229 LKNPKDLT
-235 QKAQQNDNL
+235 
-244 PMFGL
+244 PVMYGL
-249 NSQLVK
+249 NSKMVK
-255 ENGQLVEK
+255 EKGKLVEK
-263 TWKVGGMYSD
+263 TYKVGGLYSP
-273 AIEHIVFWLEKASG
+273 AIEKIVFWLEKASA
-287 VAENEQQ
+287 VAENAKQ
-294 KSAIDALI
+294 KASIDALI
-302 KYYKSG
+302 QYYRSG
-308 DLVDFDT
+308 DLKDFDN
-315 YSILWTQD
+315 YSILWVED

-332 GFIESYND
+332 GFIESYGD
-340 PLGLRGSW
+340 PLGLRGAW

-357 TNTARTELISSNAQ
+357 ANTARTEIISSNAQ

-379 DPRFRKP
+379 DARFRKP

-400 LAGDSYPA
+400 LAGDSYPS

-444 GNGFAEEFMWSAEE
+444 GNGFGEEFMWSEAEIE
-458 VNQAKQYAHYVDNV
+458 QAKQYAHYVDNV

-493 DALKNYSSTLEE
+493 DALKAYGSTLEE

-522 ELGVMPTADAYKAGY
+522 ELGVMLNADAYKAGY

-548 LVRILPGD
+548 LVRIKPGD

-569 AYWTLERAKKE
+569 AYWTLALAKEDADKDGSE
-580 ANETGAVPALCFEKR
+580 PALCFAKR
-595 DGETFVKINDYEKLR
+595 DGKTYVKINDYDKLR
-610 GYFGELLG
+610 TYFAKILG

-627 DYEAGRQLVETYAV
+627 DFEAGRMLVETYGV
-641 KVDPAL
+641 KVDPEL
-647 HAEVLARYKGLNIA
+647 HKEVLERYQSLHIA

-671 ELVKDAAGN
+671 ELVKDADGKV
-680 ITDVKVLYCTESYV
+680 TDVKIIYGSETYP

-700 SRDYSA
+700 SKDYSV

>member
-1 MALFFDIVSFF
+1 MNYKLNMKLF
-12 FVSLQRNNVFL
+12 
-23 ITMKAFA
+23 
-30 MSSILM
+30 MSSALI
-36 AGLLTGCVENN
+36 AGAMVSCAPKSEIPAEEASL
-47 KPETVEQPWQVDRF
+47 PWSVDRF

-68 YEVPG
+68 YEVPA
-73 FESLPLSQKEL
+73 FESLNLQQKQL
-84 IYYLTEAAQWGRDI
+84 VYYLTEAAQWGRDI

-106 NLQIRRICEAV
+106 NLQLRRICEAI

-123 DKEDANW
+123 DRESADW
-130 KAFDEYMKRL
+130 KAFEQYMKQI

-146 HHHYSNAKFQ
+146 HHHYSNAKFI
-156 PGFSKEWAMAQ
+156 PGFSQEWAMNQAMQ
-167 VSALPNAE
+167 TPGIEQLA
-175 KLVAGNPEELMRV
+175 AGVDPQELLRV

-207 ITTSANNFYVGV
+207 IATSAGNFYVGV
-219 TQKEVETYYE
+219 TQKEVEDYYR
-229 KLKQQT
+229 KLKNP
-235 QKAQQNDNL
+235 ADNE
-244 PMFGL
+244 PVMFGL

-255 ENGQLVEK
+255 EDGKLVEK
-263 TWKVGGMYSD
+263 PWKVGGMYTK
-273 AIEHIVFWLEKASG
+273 AIEKIVFNLRKAS
-287 VAENEQQ
+287 EFTETPEQR
-294 KSAIDALI
+294 AALDKLI
-302 KYYKSG
+302 QYYESG
-308 DLVDFDT
+308 SLKDFDD
-315 YSILWTQD
+315 YSILWVKD
-323 LQSRVDFIN
+323 LNSKVDFIN

-340 PLGLRGSW
+340 PLGMRGSW

-357 TNTARTELISSNAQ
+357 ANTARTEIVSSNAQ
-371 WFEDRSPV
+371 WFEDHSPV

-429 VSIDNITAAYDAAAQ
+429 VSIDNITAAYDAAAA
-444 GNGFAEEFMWSAEE
+444 GNGFSEEFMWSQEE
-458 VNQAKQYAHYVDNV
+458 VDQAKQFAHYVDNI

-493 DALKNYSSTLEE
+493 DALKNYHSTLEE

-512 LYYMADPKLV
+512 LYYMADPKLI
-522 ELGVMPTADAYKAGY
+522 ELGVMPDAEAYKAGY

-569 AYWTLERAKKE
+569 AYWTLERAQKDAE
-580 ANETGAVPALCFEKR
+580 ANGTEPALCFDKR
-595 DGETFVKINDYEKLR
+595 DGKTYVKINDYQKLR
-610 GYFGELLG
+610 QYFGELLG

-627 DYEAGRQLVETYAV
+627 DFKAGRDLVENYGV
-641 KVDPAL
+641 KVDPVL
-647 HAEVLARYKGLNIA
+647 HAEVLQRYEALHLA

-671 ELVKDAAGN
+671 ELVKDPEGN
-680 ITDVKVLYCTESYV
+680 VTDVRVIYGEGYV
-694 EQMLRY
+694 DQMLRY

>member
-1 MALFFDIVSFF
+1 M
-12 FVSLQRNNVFL
+12 
-23 ITMKAFA
+23 
-30 MSSILM
+30 LM
-36 AGLLTGCVENN
+36 AGLLAGCAVNQKEEAA
-47 KPETVEQPWQVDRF
+47 PEVQPWSVDRF

-68 YEVPG
+68 YEVPA
-73 FESLPLSQKEL
+73 FETLPVAQKEL

-98 LWDQNCRY
+98 LWDQNCRF
-106 NLQIRRICEAV
+106 NLPIRNLCEAV

-123 DKEDANW
+123 DREDAQW
-130 KAFDEYMKRL
+130 KAFEQYMKQI

-146 HHHYSNAKFQ
+146 HHHYSSAKF
-156 PGFSKEWAMAQ
+156 
-167 VSALPNAE
+167 
-175 KLVAGNPEELMRV
+175 NPEFTQTWFENQLAQLPETVMNEELQQNQAMPDLMRAM
-188 VFDSTYMAIKV
+188 FDPTFMTIKT
-199 NQADGVDV
+199 NQADGVDL
-207 ITTSANNFYVGV
+207 IATSANNYYEGV
-219 TQKEVETYYE
+219 TQREVEAYYAR
-229 KLKQQT
+229 LKNPKDT
-235 QKAQQNDNL
+235 E
-244 PMFGL
+244 PVMYGL
-249 NSQLVK
+249 NSKMVK
-255 ENGQLVEK
+255 EGGKLVEQ
-263 TWKVGGMYSD
+263 TYKVGGLYTEP
-273 AIEHIVFWLEKASG
+273 IEHIVYWLEKASSM
-287 VAENEQQ
+287 AENAKQ
-294 KSAIDALI
+294 KASIDALI
-302 KYYKSG
+302 QYYRSG
-308 DLVDFDT
+308 DLKDFDR
-315 YSILWTQD
+315 YSILWVED
-323 LQSRVDFIN
+323 LESRVDFIN
-332 GFIESYND
+332 GFIESYGD
-340 PLGLRGSW
+340 PLGLRGAW

-357 TNTARTELISSNAQ
+357 ANTARTEIISRNAQ

-400 LAGDSYPA
+400 LAGDSYPS

-444 GNGFAEEFMWSAEE
+444 GNGFGEEFMWSDVE
-458 VNQAKQYAHYVDNV
+458 VEQARQYAHYVDNV

-493 DALKNYSSTLEE
+493 DALKAYGSTLEE

-522 ELGVMPTADAYKAGY
+522 ELGVMPNADAYKAGY

-548 LVRILPGD
+548 LVRIKPGD
-556 NLEEAHMRNRALI
+556 NLEEAHMRNRSLI
-569 AYWTLERAKKE
+569 AYWTLDRSLREVTE
-580 ANETGAVPALCFEKR
+580 NGGTPALQFDKR
-595 DGETFVKINDYEKLR
+595 DGKTYVRINDYAKLR
-610 GYFGELLG
+610 QYFGELLG
-618 ELQRIKSEG
+618 EIQRIKSEG
-627 DYEAGRQLVETYAV
+627 DFEAGRRLVETYGV
-641 KVDPAL
+641 KVNPEL
-647 HAEVLARYKGLNIA
+647 HKEVLARYQALNIA

-671 ELVKDAAGN
+671 ELVKDAEGRV
-680 ITDVKVLYCTESYV
+680 TDVRILYGTETYP